1 MLGCC
6 GRERGYDRGRVD
18 LEHHVGDQL
27 LGQLVEERV
36 AERGEFDDQ
45 GVHVSAEAV
54 VLGDSPDLGAGLLYL
69 IQVVQ
74 RSGM

>member
-6 GRERGYDRGRVD
+6 GRERGHDRGRVD
-18 LEHHVGDQL
+18 LQHHVGDQL

-36 AERGEFDDQ
+36 AKRGKLDDQ

-54 VLGDSPDLGAGLLYL
+54 VLSYSLDP
-69 IQVVQ
+69 
-74 RSGM
+74 